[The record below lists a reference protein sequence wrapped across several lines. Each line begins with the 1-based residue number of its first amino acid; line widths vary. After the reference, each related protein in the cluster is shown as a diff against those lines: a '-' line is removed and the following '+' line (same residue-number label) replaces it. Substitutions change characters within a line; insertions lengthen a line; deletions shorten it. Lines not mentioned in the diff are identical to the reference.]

1 MEGTFVI
8 AKPYDLRLP
17 KTVTNPVVFSSPH
30 SGRDY
35 SAEFVRKSILS
46 KLHLRS
52 SEDAFVDELFD
63 GVVDFGSPFLAAK
76 APRAYVDLS
85 RGPEEFDPSIIEGAN
100 TPYNNPRIAS
110 GLGVIP
116 RVVSEGRQI
125 QEGKISMTEALVRIR
140 DVYHPYH
147 NFLAELITQAKLR
160 FGIALLIDCHSMPND
175 ALQNAM
181 APGGQRPD
189 IILGNRF
196 GAAASAPVF
205 EIVETAFMQQGFI
218 VGRNTPF
225 AGGHITQKYGS
236 PSKGQHVVQVEI
248 NRSLYMNEDTIT
260 KNAHFDDIRTRLSKV
275 SYGICTKLLP
285 RLHVRQWNDYRKARP
300 FRIALFPNRCLILSA
315 ARSTCSRLPASGSR
329 RLPNEWASTT
339 FDRLLI
345 PTPINRKGAL
355 SNTDCKSGSACE

>member
-1 MEGTFVI
+1 MTP
-8 AKPYDLRLP
+8 KTYNLRLP

-35 SAEFVRKSILS
+35 PADFVRKSILS
-46 KLHLRS
+46 ELHLRS

-63 GVVDFGSPFLAAK
+63 GVVEYGSPFLAAK
-76 APRAYVDLS
+76 APRAYVDLN
-85 RGPEEFDPSIIEGAN
+85 RGPEEFDPSVIEGAN

-125 QEGKISMTEALVRIR
+125 QEGKLTMDEALMRIR

-147 NFLAELITQAKLR
+147 NFLMELMTQAKLR
-160 FGIALLIDCHSMPND
+160 FGIALLIDCHSMPSD

-196 GAAASAPVF
+196 GASASTPVF
-205 EIVETAFMQQGFI
+205 EIVEAAFKRQGFI

-236 PSKGQHVVQVEI
+236 PSKGHHVVQVEI
-248 NRSLYMNEDTIT
+248 NRGLYMDEGKIMKTI
-260 KNAHFDDIRTRLSKV
+260 HFDDLRVRLSDV
-275 SYGICTKLLP
+275 SLEICTK
-285 RLHVRQWNDYRKARP
+285 
-300 FRIALFPNRCLILSA
+300 I
-315 ARSTCSRLPASGSR
+315 LPAVR
-329 RLPNEWASTT
+329 MAAE
-339 FDRLLI
+339 
-345 PTPINRKGAL
+345 
-355 SNTDCKSGSACE
+355 

>member
-1 MEGTFVI
+1 
-8 AKPYDLRLP
+8 
-17 KTVTNPVVFSSPH
+17 VTNPVVFSSPH

-35 SAEFVRKSILS
+35 PADFIEKSILS
-46 KLHLRS
+46 ELHLRS
-52 SEDAFVDELFD
+52 SEDAFVDELFAA
-63 GVVDFGSPFLAAK
+63 VVDFGSPFLAAK
-76 APRAYVDLS
+76 SPRAYVDLN

-125 QEGKISMTEALVRIR
+125 QEGKISMSEALSRIR
-140 DVYHPYH
+140 NVYHPYH
-147 NFLAELITQAKLR
+147 NFLVELMTQAKLR

-181 APGGQRPD
+181 APGGARPD

-205 EIVETAFMQQGFI
+205 EIVEWAFKEQGFI

-225 AGGHITQKYGS
+225 AGGHITQKYGA

-248 NRSLYMNEDTIT
+248 NRSLYMNEGTIT
-260 KNAHFDDIRTRLSKV
+260 KSKHFDDISARLSEV
-275 SYGICTKLLP
+275 SFKIC
-285 RLHVRQWNDYRKARP
+285 D
-300 FRIALFPNRCLILSA
+300 RI
-315 ARSTCSRLPASGSR
+315 LPAVGMAA
-329 RLPNEWASTT
+329 E
-339 FDRLLI
+339 
-345 PTPINRKGAL
+345 
-355 SNTDCKSGSACE
+355 

>member
-1 MEGTFVI
+1 MT

-35 SAEFVRKSILS
+35 PEEFVKKSILTE
-46 KLHLRS
+46 LQLRS
-52 SEDAFVDELFD
+52 SEDAYVDELYSA
-63 GVVDFGSPFLAAK
+63 VVDFGSPLLTAK
-76 APRAYVDLS
+76 SPRAFVDLN

-125 QEGKISMTEALVRIR
+125 QEGKITMSEALSRIR
-140 DVYHPYH
+140 DVYYPYH
-147 NFLAELITQAKLR
+147 NFLVELMMQAKFR

-189 IILGNRF
+189 VILGNRF
-196 GAAASAPVF
+196 GASASAPIF
-205 EIVETAFMQQGFI
+205 EIVEWAFKEQGFI

-248 NRSLYMNEDTIT
+248 NRSLYMNEETIT
-260 KNAHFDDIRTRLSKV
+260 KNKHFDDISARLSEV
-275 SYGICTKLLP
+275 SFKICDKMLLS
-285 RLHVRQWNDYRKARP
+285 VGM
-300 FRIALFPNRCLILSA
+300 A
-315 ARSTCSRLPASGSR
+315 A
-329 RLPNEWASTT
+329 E
-339 FDRLLI
+339 
-345 PTPINRKGAL
+345 
-355 SNTDCKSGSACE
+355 